1 VRDAGATVAAGLVAA
16 GMAAWAVVGAY
27 PTSAA
32 TVVAATI
39 AGGLPAALT
48 ALAVLHRRP
57 RSTTAADRVTMGRAV
72 LASGCGALA
81 VMVMLGPLPARTWW
95 LCALAVP
102 TLLLDAVDGS
112 VARRTGC
119 ATAAGARL
127 DEQVDAGVLVV
138 LCLAAA
144 PVVGVWVLLI
154 GAMRY
159 VFVAASRWLPVLR
172 TPIPRSQFRRAVAGY
187 QGAALVVVL
196 VPGVPQEVAV
206 GAVGLAL
213 ALLVAS
219 FGHQVLAIR
228 RVSRGALVG

>member
-1 VRDAGATVAAGLVAA
+1 VHDAEATLAAGLAVAGA
-16 GMAAWAVVGAY
+16 SAVAIAGAY
-27 PTSAA
+27 PTSPARIA
-32 TVVAATI
+32 VVTV
-39 AGGLPAALT
+39 AGCLPAAFT

-72 LASGCGALA
+72 LASGCGAVAATVL
-81 VMVMLGPLPARTWW
+81 LGPVPARTWW
-95 LCALAVP
+95 LTALAVP
-102 TLLLDAVDGS
+102 TLLLDAVDGL

-144 PVVGVWVLLI
+144 PAVGAWALLI

-159 VFVAASRWLPVLR
+159 VFVVASWSLPVLR
-172 TPIPRSQFRRAVAGY
+172 TPIPRSPFRRAVAGY
-187 QGAALVVVL
+187 QGAALVAVL
-196 VPGVPQEVAV
+196 APGVPL
-206 GAVGLAL
+206 GAATAAAGLAL
-213 ALLVAS
+213 GLLVTS

-228 RVSRGALVG
+228 RMSRDAGVH